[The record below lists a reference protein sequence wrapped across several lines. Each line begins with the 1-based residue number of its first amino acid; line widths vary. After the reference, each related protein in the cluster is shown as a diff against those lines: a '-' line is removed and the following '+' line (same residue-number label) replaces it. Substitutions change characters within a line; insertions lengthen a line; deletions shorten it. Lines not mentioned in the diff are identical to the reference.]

1 MRLSSQAQGAEEVSR
16 DLEKARALL
25 LALREEL
32 HSWSESTAEDRE
44 TVTLDQTT
52 VGRLSRV
59 DSLQQQ
65 AMAQATERHRTA
77 ELNRID
83 AALKRIDED
92 EYGYCTECGEEI
104 SDKRMEIDPSAT
116 HCITCAK

>member
-1 MRLSSQAQGAEEVSR
+1 MCSTSKLKGREVPR
-16 DLEKARALL
+16 DPKNARATLM
-25 LALREEL
+25 ALRDEL
-32 HSWSESTAEDRE
+32 LSWSQSTAGDRE

-77 ELNRID
+77 ELSRID
-83 AALKRIDED
+83 AALKRIDRD
-92 EYGYCTECGEEI
+92 EYGYCVECGDEI
-104 SDKRMEIDPSAT
+104 SDRRMATDPSVT
-116 HCITCAK
+116 HCINCAK

>member
-1 MRLSSQAQGAEEVSR
+1 VPR
-16 DLEKARALL
+16 DLEKARVLL
-25 LALREEL
+25 LALRDEL
-32 HSWSESTAEDRE
+32 QSWSESTAEDRE

-77 ELNRID
+77 ELNRIE
-83 AALKRIDED
+83 AALKRIDEG
-92 EYGYCTECGEEI
+92 EYGYCIECGEKI
-104 SDKRMEIDPSAT
+104 SVKRLDIDPAAT
-116 HCITCAK
+116 HCINCAK